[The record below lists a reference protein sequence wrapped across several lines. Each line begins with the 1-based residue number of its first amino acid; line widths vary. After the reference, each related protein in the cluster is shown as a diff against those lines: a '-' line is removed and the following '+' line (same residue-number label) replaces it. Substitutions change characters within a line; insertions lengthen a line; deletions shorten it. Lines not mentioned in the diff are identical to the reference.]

1 MQLIIPSVLG
11 YEVVVRD
18 AVASFAQRYGLPP
31 DRIEDVKTVLCEAC
45 TNAIEHGNGS
55 DPHRRVR
62 VSCTVSEQSLVV
74 EVYDEGRLPPTLPEK
89 PVKWL
94 PIQFPSHH
102 GIGLKLIVA
111 LSDEVS
117 IANDPAFGTCIRLV
131 FYRDPR
137 SGIHTS

>member
-62 VSCTVSEQSLVV
+62 VCCTVDEQSLAIAVC
-74 EVYDEGRLPPTLPEK
+74 DEGELPPTLPGK
-89 PVKWL
+89 PVEWFSM
-94 PIQFPSHH
+94 PYPSRR
-102 GIGLKLIVA
+102 GLGLKLIVA

-117 IANDPAFGTCIRLV
+117 IAADPTFGTCIRLV